1 MADRINDI
9 QARVSSILNALG
21 GVFSTPQWG
30 GRAYKL
36 PGPGGSRSKPRLLAH
51 VTTSREGDAVTVSF
65 KLEKARAV
73 EVVERYGW
81 IEPHSFRTLAPAGW
95 VTARVSTRR
104 QVMTLAKLLSES
116 RALYGAAEPEPD
128 PEPGRSGTADPVVGR
143 IDRVMQAARAEGW
156 SPPADDDFA

>member
-1 MADRINDI
+1 MVDRINDI
-9 QARVSSILNALG
+9 QARVSSILNGLG

-36 PGPGGSRSKPRLLAH
+36 PGPGGSRSKPKLLAH
-51 VTTSREGDAVTVSF
+51 VTTSREGDAVTASF

-73 EVVERYGW
+73 EVVERYRW

-95 VTARVSTRR
+95 VTARVTTRR
-104 QVMTLAKLLSES
+104 QVTTLAKLLPES
-116 RALYGAAEPEPD
+116 RALYGAAEPEP
-128 PEPGRSGTADPVVGR
+128 GRTGTADPVVGR
-143 IDRVMQAARAEGW
+143 IDRVMRAARAEGW